1 MADSISL
8 SWICASNK
16 NHDAQTTIIIMSQ
29 DSKNKKD
36 KPQQD
41 VGDATDNTEII
52 SNETGD
58 IMKPGPKGIAK
69 NKKTTISAQN

>member
-1 MADSISL
+1 
-8 SWICASNK
+8 
-16 NHDAQTTIIIMSQ
+16 MSQ
-29 DSKNKKD
+29 DRKNKKD